1 MFSFIFTATQTAGAL
16 GGIGWLAEKMAK
28 FAKWATLMVTNREA
42 RKLWTSGKKETL
54 TKAFTTKGSTTESG
68 GEEGDPPPA
77 PDWETM
83 TSLEAD
89 QAIQPALVGKSR
101 KAMNNMQ
108 QAISRGKA
116 QAA

>member
-77 PDWETM
+77 RPEIVDHEMATVLLNTLGLSKKELVYM
-83 TSLEAD
+83 G
-89 QAIQPALVGKSR
+89 QAGTKLS
-101 KAMNNMQ
+101 KA
-108 QAISRGKA
+108 
-116 QAA
+116 